1 MSRELNAVAHFLA
14 GKMMIAEVVVG
25 LAACLPAGLFFFFL
39 FVSCLLFVCCLLFVV
54 CCLLFVV
61 CSLLLVACYLFAV
74 CCL

>member
-1 MSRELNAVAHFLA
+1 MSRELHAVAHVLA

-39 FVSCLLFVCCLLFVV
+39 LFVV
-54 CCLLFVV
+54 FC
-61 CSLLLVACYLFAV
+61 LLVACFLFAV